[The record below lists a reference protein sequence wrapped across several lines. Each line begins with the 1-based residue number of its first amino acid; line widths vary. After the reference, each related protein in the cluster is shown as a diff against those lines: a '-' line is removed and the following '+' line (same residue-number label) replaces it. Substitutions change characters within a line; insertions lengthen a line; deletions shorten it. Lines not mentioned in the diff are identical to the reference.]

1 MTSTAV
7 RVGLRVRPLTEK
19 EIVNNCTEC
28 ISCIPDAPQILI
40 GADKSFTYDYV
51 FHSKTDQ
58 SKVYQQAASPL
69 LDKFIEGFNATIL
82 AYGQTGS
89 GKTYSMGTTLN
100 NMENR
105 SEDEG
110 IVPRCII
117 KLFEILKNRE
127 AQDSEFKYEVYVS
140 FLELYNEEFIDLL
153 NNTHSS
159 KRRSQSQ
166 QVTEVSIRED
176 ITGQIYWSGVKE
188 EICYSPGDVLNFLA
202 QGSLNRTTGSTEMN
216 SVSSRSHAIF
226 SILLKQQKPQEDEDG
241 KRGMKSLSSKFHF
254 VDLAGSE
261 RLKRTHAQGDRAREG
276 IAINSGLL
284 ALGNV
289 ISALGDETRKATHI
303 PYRDSKLT
311 RLLQDSLGGNSQTLM
326 LACVSPADTNFQE
339 TLSTLKYANRARNI
353 KNRVSVNQEF
363 AGSSVEVSQ
372 LKALVSKLRLELA
385 ELRTGQS
392 GDSSER
398 QDMKAEILRLTTER
412 DTLLMEREL
421 GEWMRKT
428 EDDTEAGS
436 ESVGSHR
443 TVKTHP
449 VIEGHLRTIQD
460 LRDQLED
467 TQRQLKTIQDQRLLL
482 QKFTQPVHKKLTT
495 SNSTKRHVSRSSKM
509 RRPIITKSTSASQRK
524 KYKRIS
530 KARLAEVEDEGY
542 VNDFQEQDIV
552 RHDEVKES
560 IAKVRADI
568 RKSLQVLELVK
579 PPEDSSWEDELKTIP
594 LWKDDK
600 GQDPTRS
607 EFSEESTLLGRI
619 TQKQQQPQQPNS
631 RYTAQLSRMLHQ
643 IQSDIKVKEELVSH
657 LEKSETEYTF
667 MRTKFEDMISSLRTQ
682 LAETQKEKDMSLM
695 RTKSNMAIK
704 ADIKQQIEPVIRQEY
719 EGKIKQLNA
728 RILDLTRKYTNA
740 TSTVQSARNQNENAL
755 KSLKSNIQR
764 LETEKRR
771 LAQQMRA
778 EAERVREQIL
788 RQERKIQQ
796 LQRQQAQSNQAKKRL
811 EREHEEQ
818 KTVLK
823 KRDEEIMMS
832 TNQLKQTLSVMK
844 KAVREGGI
852 LDERMLAQLTPVL
865 GGHFAVIARGG
876 GHGFPK
882 KKKKNP
888 IPLGIR
894 VTRKK
899 QLLDKALAQYI
910 QGKQAIVEMEN
921 LLIRRESL
929 VKEKMELE
937 EEREQVYD
945 AEREHERNT
954 GQAMDTI
961 AIELMD
967 ERIELITAEISYLS
981 ARVHSLQKEA
991 AEDSLQAEEQM
1002 GLAVFNR
1009 PAKHV
1014 TFVDEIVT
1022 EVSQDEQQWMD
1033 IDTFDEQF
1041 SVPVNA
1047 APEIAYEVTS
1057 RLIKSFEVDECK
1069 TIIENLVD
1077 DIMDLKMT
1085 DNERQT
1091 TMKNM
1096 EQTILELTHALN
1108 SMKKVK
1114 EQDMMKRD
1122 SVSNLSEN
1130 SHAQLIS
1137 LPNSPV
1143 ASPLY
1148 NPHLQPPPALHSQ
1161 KRDSITPSPDRFYN
1175 MIQGRLSWQP
1185 ENIDNYLSDHDS
1197 STSSILSSHLRRSSI
1212 QSDTSL
1218 QEQQQQQQQRPSPVQ
1233 RLIKRTP
1240 ISDKASS
1247 SVFDR
1252 LAQTPTRSS
1261 RAKMNHRHSSSSVE
1275 DLKAKWEPYLAE
1287 DNRPS
1292 SANTSRFI

>member
-1 MTSTAV
+1 M
-7 RVGLRVRPLTEK
+7 
-19 EIVNNCTEC
+19 
-28 ISCIPDAPQILI
+28 
-40 GADKSFTYDYV
+40 
-51 FHSKTDQ
+51 
-58 SKVYQQAASPL
+58 
-69 LDKFIEGFNATIL
+69 
-82 AYGQTGS
+82 
-89 GKTYSMGTTLN
+89 
-100 NMENR
+100 
-105 SEDEG
+105 
-110 IVPRCII
+110 
-117 KLFEILKNRE
+117 
-127 AQDSEFKYEVYVS
+127 
-140 FLELYNEEFIDLL
+140 
-153 NNTHSS
+153 
-159 KRRSQSQ
+159 
-166 QVTEVSIRED
+166 
-176 ITGQIYWSGVKE
+176 
-188 EICYSPGDVLNFLA
+188 
-202 QGSLNRTTGSTEMN
+202 
-216 SVSSRSHAIF
+216 
-226 SILLKQQKPQEDEDG
+226 
-241 KRGMKSLSSKFHF
+241 
-254 VDLAGSE
+254 
-261 RLKRTHAQGDRAREG
+261 
-276 IAINSGLL
+276 
-284 ALGNV
+284 
-289 ISALGDETRKATHI
+289 
-303 PYRDSKLT
+303 
-311 RLLQDSLGGNSQTLM
+311 
-326 LACVSPADTNFQE
+326 
-339 TLSTLKYANRARNI
+339 
-353 KNRVSVNQEF
+353 
-363 AGSSVEVSQ
+363 
-372 LKALVSKLRLELA
+372 
-385 ELRTGQS
+385 
-392 GDSSER
+392 
-398 QDMKAEILRLTTER
+398 
-412 DTLLMEREL
+412 
-421 GEWMRKT
+421 
-428 EDDTEAGS
+428 
-436 ESVGSHR
+436 
-443 TVKTHP
+443 
-449 VIEGHLRTIQD
+449 
-460 LRDQLED
+460 
-467 TQRQLKTIQDQRLLL
+467 
-482 QKFTQPVHKKLTT
+482 
-495 SNSTKRHVSRSSKM
+495 
-509 RRPIITKSTSASQRK
+509 
-524 KYKRIS
+524 
-530 KARLAEVEDEGY
+530 
-542 VNDFQEQDIV
+542 
-552 RHDEVKES
+552 
-560 IAKVRADI
+560 
-568 RKSLQVLELVK
+568 
-579 PPEDSSWEDELKTIP
+579 
-594 LWKDDK
+594 WKDDEV
-600 GQDPTRS
+600 QDPTRS
-607 EFSEESTLLGRI
+607 EFSEESTTLGRI
-619 TQKQQQPQQPNS
+619 TQRQQQPQQPNS
-631 RYTAQLSRMLHQ
+631 RYTTQLSRMLHQ

-771 LAQQMRA
+771 LAQRMRA

-844 KAVREGGI
+844 KAVREGGV

-921 LLIRRESL
+921 LLIRRENL

-937 EEREQVYD
+937 EERELAYD
-945 AEREHERNT
+945 AEREREQNT
-954 GQAMDTI
+954 GQSMDTI

-991 AEDSLQAEEQM
+991 AEESLQAEEQM

-1057 RLIKSFEVDECK
+1057 KLIKSFEVDECK

-1085 DNERQT
+1085 DNERQST
-1091 TMKNM
+1091 VKNM

-1108 SMKKVK
+1108 SMKKDK
-1114 EQDMMKRD
+1114 EQNMMKRD
-1122 SVSNLSEN
+1122 SVSNENN

-1161 KRDSITPSPDRFYN
+1161 KRESITPSPDRFYN

-1185 ENIDNYLSDHDS
+1185 ENIDSYMSDHDS

-1212 QSDTSL
+1212 QSDTSS
-1218 QEQQQQQQQRPSPVQ
+1218 QEQQQQQQRPSPIQ

-1240 ISDKASS
+1240 ISEKASS